1 MGSEHGEWTARLLAG
16 DVLDVAPRLLGAVIR
31 QHSPEGTVGVRLSEV
46 EAYDG
51 SGLDPGSH
59 AYRGRTPRT
68 EVMFGPPAHLYVY
81 FTYGMHWCA
90 NVVVGVDGHA
100 SAVLLRA
107 GEVIEGADLAWR
119 RRPTCAA
126 ARDLARGPA
135 RLTKALGLDGTQ
147 HGRPLHLDPAVVA
160 AGDPARPQPGEVSLQ
175 VRRRRL
181 PASLIRTGARVG
193 VAGAGGDPQR
203 YPWRFWIDGDPS
215 VSLFRPG
222 RAPSGAE
229 PVRRAGTDASAGFAQ
244 RGGPVHPPVASTSV
258 PHRHG
263 QQSSRTGRHTRRP
276 CRPAEHPAQSPE
288 EFRPP

>member
-1 MGSEHGEWTARLLAG
+1 MSSEHGRWTARLLAG

-31 QHSPEGTVGVRLSEV
+31 HHSPEGTVGVRLTEV

-59 AYRGRTPRT
+59 AFRGRTPRT
-68 EVMFGPPAHLYVY
+68 EVMFGPPGHLYVY

-107 GEVIEGADLAWR
+107 GEVVEGADLARR

-135 RLTKALGLDGTQ
+135 RLTRALGLDGTQ
-147 HGRPLHLDPAVVA
+147 HGRPLHLDPAVA
-160 AGDPARPQPGEVSLQ
+160 PAGEPLGPQPGDVSLQ
-175 VRRRRL
+175 VRRRRVA
-181 PASLIRTGARVG
+181 ASLIRTGARVG
-193 VAGAGGDPQR
+193 VAGPGGDQQR

-215 VSLFRPG
+215 VSPFRPG
-222 RAPSGAE
+222 RAAPSRQPG
-229 PVRRAGTDASAGFAQ
+229 RRRRTDSGTLDLDDAAARPDPGTVE
-244 RGGPVHPPVASTSV
+244 GP
-258 PHRHG
+258 R
-263 QQSSRTGRHTRRP
+263 
-276 CRPAEHPAQSPE
+276 
-288 EFRPP
+288 